1 MKSTKMRPFLRL
13 LGFTSILLSANTQ
26 AIAVG
31 EIPLGAT
38 ILQPLQLPA
47 EPSKSGQEQ
56 LSEQPTLTPEVPAPV
71 WLVVKQGQTLWRI
84 AVNNSPK
91 GIGPWQTLISLYREN
106 PTAFRHSDIRQVMA
120 NSKLRL
126 PTLVELSSLTAEQ
139 AKAAYDILVP
149 APVSA
154 QHELP
159 VKTSEHIAQ
168 GLAEQEQD
176 INSLNQQRAQ
186 IETHILVL
194 DQQLEAKQADLN
206 QAKQDL
212 VQAKQVLV
220 ETLENSAL
228 AAQTNAFNDKDD
240 QFTQWFRV
248 VQMSAFWWLPL
259 IVMAGLIWWVIG
271 RRRRV
276 LPEHKTPRDTLKEE
290 SITLDAHEPF
300 DTPVSSATSD
310 TVAPLTDYDTKPSAK
325 AHLSVD
331 VEAMLT
337 GQRIMHN
344 QADEPVD
351 YLSHDEKMNT
361 KLDLALSY
369 RDMGE
374 AAKAQSILRE
384 VLQQGDAEQQAQ
396 ANAILS
402 SINRA

>member
-1 MKSTKMRPFLRL
+1 MISTKMRPFLRL

-26 AIAVG
+26 AIALG
-31 EIPLGAT
+31 EIHPDAT
-38 ILQPLQLPA
+38 LLQPLQLPV
-47 EPSKSGQEQ
+47 EPSEEQ
-56 LSEQPTLTPEVPAPV
+56 LSEQPTLEPEVPVPA

-91 GIGPWQTLISLYREN
+91 GISPWQTLISLYREN
-106 PTAFRHSDIRQVMA
+106 PAAFRNSDIRQVLA

-126 PTLVELSSLTAEQ
+126 PTLGELTSLTAEQ

-154 QHELP
+154 QQELL
-159 VKTSEHIAQ
+159 VNTSDNLAQ
-168 GLAEQEQD
+168 GLAEQKRD
-176 INSLNQQRAQ
+176 IKSLYQQRAQ
-186 IETHILVL
+186 IETHMLVL

-212 VQAKQVLV
+212 VQAKQALV
-220 ETLENSAL
+220 ETQENSAL
-228 AAQTNAFNDKDD
+228 AAQTNVLIDKDE
-240 QFTQWFRV
+240 QVTQWFRV
-248 VQMSAFWWLPL
+248 VQMSAFWWLPV
-259 IVMAGLIWWVIG
+259 IVLAGLIWWVIG
-271 RRRRV
+271 RGRRV
-276 LPEHKTPRDTLKEE
+276 LPEHKTPPDILKEE
-290 SITLDAHEPF
+290 SITLEPF
-300 DTPVSSATSD
+300 DTSAPL
-310 TVAPLTDYDTKPSAK
+310 VPLTDYDTKPSAK

-351 YLSHDEKMNT
+351 YLSHHEKMNT

-374 AAKAQSILRE
+374 IPQAQSILRE

-396 ANAILS
+396 ASAILS